1 MRFHRRFA
9 RGDRAAAVVEFALVV
24 PLFVTLVWGL
34 IMFSRAYTRLN
45 ALHSALREGA
55 RQLAA
60 DQYADSARR
69 QGLAKARMSTFS
81 TAFGFP
87 IDTSRVVITY
97 TAGAPNVTVSV
108 TNYPLFTGLNFIGN
122 LQALTVTRSVV
133 FRHEWS

>member
-9 RGDRAAAVVEFALVV
+9 KGDRAAAVVEFALVV
-24 PLFVTLVWGL
+24 PLFVTLVWGM

-55 RQLAA
+55 RMLAA
-60 DQYADSARR
+60 DKDADQVSH
-69 QGLAKARMSTFS
+69 QTLAKARMLSFS
-81 TAFGFP
+81 QAFGFP
-87 IDTSRVVITY
+87 IDTSQVTITY
-97 TAGAPNVTVSV
+97 TLGGPNVTVGV

-122 LQALTVTRSVV
+122 LQALTVTRSVI